1 MKISLESLELLDA
14 IEVRGS
20 FSAAAVALHR
30 VPSAVTHAIRRLEED
45 LGVTLF
51 ERQGRRSVMTAAGRT
66 LLEEGRYLLQ
76 AAGDL
81 ECRVQRV
88 ATGWENEFRIAVEG
102 AIDIVRL
109 LPLIAEFDHQGSGT
123 RLRFSHEVLGGC
135 WDALASGR
143 ADLAIGAGGDPP
155 PGGGFAMQSLGQIEF
170 VFAVAPSHPLASHPE
185 PLPMREISR
194 YRGAVVADTSRQ
206 LLARS
211 AGLLAG
217 QQTLTVPHM
226 AAKRAVQV
234 AGLGVGHLPRP
245 MAEAETAAGRLVI
258 KKTEAGSPAAPI
270 YVVWRTHQEG
280 RALDWFRNAL
290 ARPEV
295 QQQLL
300 W

>member
-155 PGGGFAMQSLGQIEF
+155 PGGGF
-170 VFAVAPSHPLASHPE
+170 
-185 PLPMREISR
+185 
-194 YRGAVVADTSRQ
+194 TS
-206 LLARS
+206 
-211 AGLLAG
+211 
-217 QQTLTVPHM
+217 
-226 AAKRAVQV
+226 
-234 AGLGVGHLPRP
+234 GV
-245 MAEAETAAGRLVI
+245 
-258 KKTEAGSPAAPI
+258 
-270 YVVWRTHQEG
+270 
-280 RALDWFRNAL
+280 
-290 ARPEV
+290 
-295 QQQLL
+295 
-300 W
+300 